1 MAILLDGTIHS
12 SGCYEIPF
20 FIIIAAIRL
29 VYYVSNTYTISN
41 YLLNLIKLYSL
52 ATSLTLIRVNFYYI
66 NTLSF
71 SCEVVSYVATFY
83 NYIYCRS
90 SMQTKINVIAS
101 QHENNFIFNVMQS
114 IIWPLKTK
122 KSFFETHKYIC
133 KLSLWLIWNYISSL

>member
-1 MAILLDGTIHS
+1 M
-12 SGCYEIPF
+12 
-20 FIIIAAIRL
+20 
-29 VYYVSNTYTISN
+29 
-41 YLLNLIKLYSL
+41 LYSL
-52 ATSLTLIRVNFYYI
+52 ATSSTLIRVNFHYI

-71 SCEVVSYVATFY
+71 SCKVVSYVATFY

-133 KLSLWLIWNYISSL
+133 KLSLWLIWNYISSLWEPHFLSKIKDSALLINISKKIYSVQFECLTISL